1 MKTIKTVLFLVLLLP
16 SQPLLAQEKE
26 ARLCIYFKENT
37 KNIKIEMNADST
49 HTEFTIWGI
58 GFETKAKRKKALKE
72 YRAHPTGDYQPSFL
86 SPDLFSVDKPQK
98 MTSLKALNCGQLVS
112 VEEYRTRKVDSRKI
126 KIPPLAWMI
135 KKLDDHTFLVWDA
148 MWYINFD

>member
-1 MKTIKTVLFLVLLLP
+1 MKTIKLVLFLVLLLP
-16 SQPLLAQEKE
+16 SQSLLAQKKK
-26 ARLCIYFKENT
+26 AALCIYFKENT

-72 YRAHPTGDYQPSFL
+72 YWANSAGTTLQPTFL
-86 SPDLFSVDKPQK
+86 YPDFFSVDKPQK

-112 VEEYRTRKVDSRKI
+112 VEEYRTGKVDARKTVGHQV
-126 KIPPLAWMI
+126 WMI

-148 MWYINFD
+148 TRYLYF